1 MSLPPQTILVLGGG
15 VGGVSTAVLL
25 RERLGAKHR
34 VILVEREAAHV
45 FAPSL
50 LWMLVGERAP
60 ETIARPMTGV
70 ATRGVE
76 LIRGEVEAVD
86 AEARVVTVDGQRIAA
101 DWLVVALGA
110 ELAPELV
117 PGLALSGHNIYTVEG
132 AIEFASALQAVPAA
146 RVALLT
152 AAPGYKCPAAPYEAA
167 MLVQSELRKRTVEPR
182 VDLYTAEPGPM
193 GVAGPEV
200 SAAVRQMVE
209 EKGIGYH
216 PEHVVTGVSAGR
228 LEFANGASASFDL
241 LGFVPPHRPPSVV
254 RESSLAG
261 PGGWI
266 EVDRGSLATRF
277 PGVYAIGDNTQIPLT
292 MGRPLPRA
300 GVFAHGQAEAVAKT
314 IARSITGRGKAGV
327 FEGHGECFIET
338 GEGKAGFGRG
348 NFYAEPRPQVAMHAP
363 AWHWHA
369 AKVAF
374 EKYWLRRWF

>member
-1 MSLPPQTILVLGGG
+1 MALPSQAILVLGGG

-25 RERLGAKHR
+25 RERLGAEHR
-34 VILVEREAAHV
+34 VILLEREAAHV

-50 LWMLVGERAP
+50 LWMLVGERTP
-60 ETIARPMTGV
+60 EAIAKPMTGV

-76 LIRGEVEAVD
+76 VIRGEVEVID
-86 AEARVVTVDGQRIAA
+86 AETRVVTVAGRQIAA

-117 PGLALSGHNIYTVEG
+117 PGLSASGHNLYTLEG
-132 AIEFASALQAVPAA
+132 AGSFAAALEGLPGG

-167 MLVQSELRKRTVEPR
+167 MLVQAKLRKRSVGAR

-216 PEHVVTGVSAGR
+216 PEHVVTGVSPGR
-228 LEFANGASASFDL
+228 LGFANGASASFDL
-241 LGFVPPHRPPSVV
+241 LGFVPPHRPPRVV
-254 RESSLAG
+254 SESALAG

-266 EVDRGSLATRF
+266 EVDRASLATRF
-277 PGVYAIGDNTQIPLT
+277 AGVYAIGDNTQIPLT

-314 IARSITGRGKAGV
+314 IARAITGRGKAGV

-348 NFYAEPRPQVAMHAP
+348 NFYAEPRPQVAMHPP